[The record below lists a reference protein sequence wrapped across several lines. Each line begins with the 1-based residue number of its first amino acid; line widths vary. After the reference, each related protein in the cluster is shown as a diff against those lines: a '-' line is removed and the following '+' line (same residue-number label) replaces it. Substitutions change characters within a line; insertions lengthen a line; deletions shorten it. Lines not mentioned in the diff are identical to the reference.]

1 MLTVMKTLRW
11 LMLAVAVVLAG
22 CVSRKTAQ
30 SQAQASFL
38 AGQQQAGQQAPVVF
52 VRGEVRKNFV
62 PWHEG
67 LTLAEA
73 VAAADYHGVRDPK
86 TIVMTRQGA
95 SVTVNVRQLLQGRD
109 NLELQ
114 PGDVLE
120 LRR

>member
-11 LMLAVAVVLAG
+11 WMLAVAVVLAG

-38 AGQQQAGQQAPVVF
+38 AGQQQAGQQMPVVF

>member
-1 MLTVMKTLRW
+1 
-11 LMLAVAVVLAG
+11 VVLAG
-22 CVSRKTAQ
+22 CVSKKTAQ

-52 VRGEVRKNFV
+52 VRGEVKRNV
-62 PWHEG
+62 IPWHEG

-73 VAAADYHGVRDPK
+73 VAAADYRGLRDPK
-86 TIVMTRQGA
+86 TILMTRQGA

-109 NLELQ
+109 NLELL

>member
-1 MLTVMKTLRW
+1 MKTFCW
-11 LMLAVAVVLAG
+11 SVLAAGLVLAG
-22 CVSRKTAQ
+22 CVSKKTAQ

-38 AGQQQAGQQAPVVF
+38 EGQQQAGQRAPVVF
-52 VRGEVRKNFV
+52 VRGEVRKSV
-62 PWHEG
+62 IPWQEG

-73 VAAADYHGVRDPK
+73 VAAADYRGLRDPK

>member
-11 LMLAVAVVLAG
+11 WILASAVVLAG

-38 AGQQQAGQQAPVVF
+38 AGQQQAGQQMPVVF

>member
-11 LMLAVAVVLAG
+11 WMLAAAVVLAG

-38 AGQQQAGQQAPVVF
+38 AGQQQAGQQMPVVF
-52 VRGEVRKNFV
+52 VRGDVRKNFV

>member
-1 MLTVMKTLRW
+1 MKTFCW
-11 LMLAVAVVLAG
+11 WILAAGVVLAG
-22 CVSRKTAQ
+22 CVAKKTAH

-52 VRGEVRKNFV
+52 VRGEVKRNV
-62 PWHEG
+62 IPWHEG

-73 VAAADYHGVRDPK
+73 VAAADYRGLRDPK
-86 TIVMTRQGA
+86 TILMTRQGA

-109 NLELQ
+109 NLELL

>member
-11 LMLAVAVVLAG
+11 WMLAAAVVLAG

-38 AGQQQAGQQAPVVF
+38 AGQQQAGQQMPVVF

>member
-1 MLTVMKTLRW
+1 MKTFRW
-11 LMLAVAVVLAG
+11 WILAAAVVLAG
-22 CVSRKTAQ
+22 CVSQKAAQ

-38 AGQQQAGQQAPVVF
+38 VGQQQAGQQAPVVF
-52 VRGEVRKNFV
+52 VRGEVRKNII

-73 VAAADYHGVRDPK
+73 VAAADYHGLRDPR
-86 TIVMTRQGA
+86 TILMTRQGA